1 MRNAV
6 SQAIAALSRGFAGE
20 ARCCVRTGL
29 ARAAVLPAGFGD
41 GGMGARGEGPNLGT
55 DIIGPGRTGN
65 RRHPWP
71 APRGRVGR
79 IAKAD
84 ASAQSSRWQA
94 GAAAENPDR
103 PTGGNMRLLHWVAL
117 GLVAGH
123 TGAFAQANYPNRPIK
138 MIVPLAAAS
147 AVDVAARIVTQKM
160 ADNLGQQ
167 FVILNLPGASGLI
180 GAEQVAHAEPDGY
193 TIGGFNDSIMT
204 MVPNLQAKMRW
215 DILKDF
221 EPVSLVATVEWGLIA
236 GNQTGYKTAADLIA
250 AAKAAPGKIDYGSG
264 GPGSPQH
271 LAMAMFASA
280 AGISLTHV
288 PYKGATQ
295 AATDVAAGQ
304 IPVGFQGLG
313 TVAALVRGGQLRL
326 IGVCTPARLPQFP
339 DVPTISESG
348 LPGFTFN
355 SWFAIMAPAG
365 TPKDIIAKLNTE
377 VLKALADPEVHK
389 KLEDLGFAVRGS
401 SPAELGAMTHEQ
413 LAKYARVIKEMGI
426 GNE

>member
-1 MRNAV
+1 MQILKSRKTMGSLRWLV
-6 SQAIAALSRGFAGE
+6 PAL
-20 ARCCVRTGL
+20 TL
-29 ARAAVLPAGFGD
+29 L
-41 GGMGARGEGPNLGT
+41 LGS
-55 DIIGPGRTGN
+55 
-65 RRHPWP
+65 
-71 APRGRVGR
+71 
-79 IAKAD
+79 
-84 ASAQSSRWQA
+84 SAMAQTA
-94 GAAAENPDR
+94 YPD
-103 PTGGNMRLLHWVAL
+103 
-117 GLVAGH
+117 
-123 TGAFAQANYPNRPIK
+123 RPIK

-160 ADNLGQQ
+160 ADNMGQQ
-167 FVILNLPGASGLI
+167 FVILNQPGASGAI
-180 GAEQVAHAEPDGY
+180 GAEQVARADPDGY

-204 MVPNLQAKMRW
+204 MVPNLQSRMRW
-215 DILKDF
+215 DILRDF

-236 GNQTGYKTAADLIA
+236 NNNAGFKTAADLIA

-326 IGVCTPARLPQFP
+326 IGVTTEKRLAQFP
-339 DVPTISESG
+339 DVPTVSESG
-348 LPGFTFN
+348 LPGFFFN
-355 SWFAIMAPAG
+355 SWFAMLAPAG
-365 TPKDIIAKLNTE
+365 TPANIIAKLNAE
-377 VLKALADPEVHK
+377 VLKAVGDPEVRR
-389 KLEDLGFAVRGS
+389 KLEELGFAVRGS
-401 SPAELGAMTHEQ
+401 SPDELRAMTRDQ

-426 GNE
+426 ANE